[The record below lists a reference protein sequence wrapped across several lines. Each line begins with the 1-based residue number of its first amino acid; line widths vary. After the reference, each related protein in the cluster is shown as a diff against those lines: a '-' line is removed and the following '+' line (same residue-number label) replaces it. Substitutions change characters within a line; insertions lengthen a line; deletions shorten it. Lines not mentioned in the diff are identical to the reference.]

1 MKSPCW
7 GKCVPADRRVRAR
20 AYRVVWYVPMNDHWS
35 GEQKR
40 DEREGWEVRKMGDG
54 S

>member
-1 MKSPCW
+1 MKPHV
-7 GKCVPADRRVRAR
+7 GENVFQQTEVRAR
-20 AYRVVWYVPMNDHWS
+20 AYSVVRCVPMNDHWS

>member
-35 GEQKR
+35 GEPKR